1 MSSIPSTGIVLE
13 NTGSPLGLKYRQVL
27 GPSANETRSTTL
39 HAWRSVIPDRMRSST
54 TVPQRAITVDCA
66 MYSLGLNRFTGLP
79 LEADEFMAS
88 VVVFIRDVKRETYG
102 VLPDM
107 VPRFLFTVNAF

>member
-1 MSSIPSTGIVLE
+1 M
-13 NTGSPLGLKYRQVL
+13 
-27 GPSANETRSTTL
+27 
-39 HAWRSVIPDRMRSST
+39 
-54 TVPQRAITVDCA
+54 VPQRAITVDCV
-66 MYSLGLNRFTGLP
+66 MYSWGLNRFTGIP
-79 LEADEFMAS
+79 LEANEFVAS